1 MIPRLSKSNDRVL
14 TPNHAIH
21 RVAIETNFRAAMRT
35 MLRQTMNSTW
45 DRPQGM
51 HPYLVQSKCRRGRSH
66 SHRSTRIPTMRDF
79 SADLSAEIAF
89 SLEMS
94 CGPAAAAPAAPS
106 SASPLASPSPRSST
120 STDPK
125 TRAEVPLVGAAEAGE
140 AEDSNSLYRKNASAE
155 PNDPRPH
162 PPDAR
167 GSVAV

>member
-35 MLRQTMNSTW
+35 MLRQTMNLTW

-51 HPYLVQSKCRRGRSH
+51 HPYLVQSKCHRGRSH
-66 SHRSTRIPTMRDF
+66 SRRSTRIPMMRDS
-79 SADLSAEIAF
+79 SAGMAF
-89 SLEMS
+89 SFETR
-94 CGPAAAAPAAPS
+94 CGLAVAAQAATS
-106 SASPLASPSPRSST
+106 SASPLASPSPRGST
-120 STDPK
+120 STDSR
-125 TRAEVPLVGAAEAGE
+125 TRAAVTLVVAAESGE
-140 AEDSNSLYRKNASAE
+140 AEGSNSPYRKTASAE
-155 PNDPRPH
+155 PNDLRSH